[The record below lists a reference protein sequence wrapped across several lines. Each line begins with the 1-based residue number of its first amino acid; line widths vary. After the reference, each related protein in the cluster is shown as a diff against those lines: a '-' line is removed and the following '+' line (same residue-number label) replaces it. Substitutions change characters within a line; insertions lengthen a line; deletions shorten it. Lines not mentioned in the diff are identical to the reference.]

1 MNAQINH
8 RTVFLRKIIKFLLI
22 LALVLPVLFFLNTN
36 FSTDLQWITFQ
47 TTGFSVVFSLSLAWP
62 TLRKYFSILS
72 GFLLIFMAILFILGE
87 KGWAE
92 IFGSS
97 AFGLALLLLIS
108 YLPQAVRRGY
118 IYEE

>member
-1 MNAQINH
+1 MNTQ
-8 RTVFLRKIIKFLLI
+8 IIKFLLI
-22 LALVLPVLFFLNTN
+22 SALVLPVLFFLNTN

-47 TTGFSVVFSLSLAWP
+47 TTGFSVAFSLSLTWP
-62 TLRKYFSILS
+62 TLRKYFWVLS
-72 GFLLIFMAILFILGE
+72 VILLIFMAILFTLGE

-97 AFGLALLLLIS
+97 DFGLVLLLLIS
-108 YLPQAVRRGY
+108 YLPQAVKRGY

>member
-1 MNAQINH
+1 M
-8 RTVFLRKIIKFLLI
+8 VKKITKLLII
-22 LALVLPVLFFLNTN
+22 LALVSPVLFFLNTN
-36 FSTDLQWITFQ
+36 FSTDLLWKTFQ
-47 TTGFSVVFSLSLAWP
+47 TTGFSIVFSLSLTWP
-62 TLRKYFSILS
+62 TLRKYLSILS

-97 AFGLALLLLIS
+97 AFGLVMLLLIS
-108 YLPQAVRRGY
+108 YLPQAIKRGY

>member
-1 MNAQINH
+1 MSTQ
-8 RTVFLRKIIKFLLI
+8 IIKFLLI
-22 LALVLPVLFFLNTN
+22 LALILPVLFFLNTG
-36 FSTDLQWITFQ
+36 FSTDLLWKTFQ
-47 TTGFSVVFSLSLAWP
+47 TTGFSAAFSLSLTWP

-72 GFLLIFMAILFILGE
+72 GFLLIFMAILFILGG

-97 AFGLALLLLIS
+97 AFGLVLLLLIS
-108 YLPQAVRRGY
+108 YLPQAVKRGY